1 MTFWKMNLSWTKKFL
16 QDNIDTVENSY
27 RLFPSR
33 NRWDCNVHT
42 VYEEDT
48 DDPKINY
55 QFLRNKYMEASA
67 EFARIQG
74 ISHIFIGDVWYNY
87 YKKSQYQEAHTHHS
101 KWTAVH
107 YVKFNR
113 FKHPPTKFT
122 DHNIKPPR
130 VKQGDLL
137 IFPGHYEHYVEECQ
151 WNEPRLTIAFGISP
165 TFLHNDQ
172 WIIKNETTGQYEV
185 AI

>member
-48 DDPKINY
+48 DVPKINY
-55 QFLRNKYMEASA
+55 QFLRNKYMEVSA

-74 ISHIFIGDVWYNY
+74 DINFNDKKFI
-87 YKKSQYQEAHTHHS
+87 
-101 KWTAVH
+101 KWLNQ
-107 YVKFNR
+107 FR
-113 FKHPPTKFT
+113 
-122 DHNIKPPR
+122 
-130 VKQGDLL
+130 
-137 IFPGHYEHYVEECQ
+137 
-151 WNEPRLTIAFGISP
+151 
-165 TFLHNDQ
+165 
-172 WIIKNETTGQYEV
+172 
-185 AI
+185 